1 MKAKRITSLFLLC
14 FITFGLALP
23 AVSAMPKR
31 NEVEAKAAAQLDT
44 SSLSRLDTNYE
55 WVNGAS
61 INLDGGSYDIRFRYQ
76 ITNLDIFKVKHDKDY
91 ASYEFTV
98 YRSTTESVTP
108 IYQIGILS
116 SYGIFAVGH
125 KRVGVDE
132 GDESF
137 RPGEIQLG
145 RNPKYS
151 EKASAVIT
159 EESYAKESST
169 NKKVFD
175 TAKSNLKAKLDYTID
190 YVVLSNSKYRNEP
203 FYAEDDDG
211 FKYIDVS
218 LEVNSPYMDYFVT
231 AKSEIR
237 WYEKTTYKVNL
248 NSLIFHNLSPL
259 IPVDHFNG
267 EKYDSI
273 TKSPTRSIN
282 GTLKNMQA
290 AGALEKEFTDSEQLQ
305 TANDILTKTERK
317 TVEVSYLEQIGKTP
331 FAKKTTKTLNLPVR
345 NNQIYYDDVSEALG
359 GASLNCLGASVNGFE
374 MDSFGNYTAKYTN
387 SVRVEAKTA
396 DGNRMDYFLNIDR
409 TFKEFY
415 SDISKSGVFEVGL
428 YSFMLNGIKQKYKA
442 CTNYTDDELYGL
454 WGYVVVPK
462 TRTFDSL
469 FKDIFKTPTEFTGE
483 MFDYSIERD
492 LSYTSY
498 TKLLRDYNYSWLE
511 TIWQTAIAGLTN
523 WSLPATHYLFY
534 ADPDYKEVNIGENGG
549 DLGEEGGAIVE
560 EMKDVVQEATKEAD
574 AAAEEASRWI
584 RVILA
589 TVLLLAV
596 GFGVAYGVIKL
607 KHLNRHG

>member
-14 FITFGLALP
+14 FITFGLALS
-23 AVSAMPKR
+23 VFSAMPKR
-31 NEVEAKAAAQLDT
+31 NNVEAKAATQLDT

-61 INLDGGSYDIRFRYQ
+61 INLDGGRNGIRFRYQ
-76 ITNLDIFKVKHDKDY
+76 ITNPDIFKLKNEQDY

-116 SYGIFAVGH
+116 SYGNFIVGH

-145 RNPKYS
+145 GNPKYS

-159 EESYAKESST
+159 EESYATESSA
-169 NKKVFD
+169 NKKVYD

-190 YVVLSNSKYRNEP
+190 YVVLNKKEYKGEP

-211 FKYIDVS
+211 FKYIDVA

-231 AKSEIR
+231 AKSQIR
-237 WYEKTTYKVNL
+237 WWERNEVKFSWKTLRTYIV
-248 NSLIFHNLSPL
+248 SVFS
-259 IPVDHFNG
+259 G

-282 GTLKNMQA
+282 GVLKNMQA
-290 AGALEKEFTDSEQLQ
+290 AGALEQNFSDGEQLQ
-305 TANDILTKTERK
+305 TANDILTNTQRK

-415 SDISKSGVFEVGL
+415 SDISKSGVFEEGL

-462 TRTFDSL
+462 TTTFDSL

-511 TIWQTAIAGLTN
+511 TIWQMAIAGLTN

-549 DLGEEGGAIVE
+549 DLGEEGGAIIE
-560 EMKDVVQEATKEAD
+560 EMQDVIQEATKEAD